1 MKIWIALL
9 LFVAS
14 AAQAQTVWRCG
25 PDGRSY
31 SDAPCR
37 DGRAVDVTQARP
49 AADLIGAQA
58 MAQREKALAARLAL
72 ESQQRATVTSTGL
85 SGIRDSRQAD
95 AAALKPKARAQAK
108 EKAKAKAKRRLEDA
122 DTFRA
127 IAPASQRDRD

>member
-1 MKIWIALL
+1 MKLWIALL
-9 LFVAS
+9 LVTAS

-85 SGIRDSRQAD
+85 SGIRDSRPAD
-95 AAALKPKARAQAK
+95 AAGVKPRARAQAK
-108 EKAKAKAKRRLEDA
+108 EKAKRRLEDA